1 MVVVARFLLLCAAL
15 LTVPT
20 VAAGQCASPF
30 AVKRV
35 WTRDAGSNDKT
46 AFTSGEV
53 FQLAAEVGSIYG
65 GPGETSLAVIT
76 SFYNDNKTVNIHFG
90 SSTWTWD
97 VTAPTNLG
105 DYPVT
110 VKVLDRFCGASVEGN
125 ASFTV
130 QPLVHQPPVETALS
144 RKRFS
149 AANLKKLDT
158 TIAGI
163 IKDKNLPGV
172 LVAVSVPGKG
182 EYLTAQGK
190 ANLDTGRAPD
200 LDDQFRIG
208 SVTKTFVATAVLQLV
223 DKGKLNKS
231 DTLSKWYPDFPNAD
245 RITIDD
251 LLRMRSGMPDYW
263 DEEALKQYY
272 DNPLE
277 LVTNKDIIKAVA
289 SKADQFEPPDQ
300 ETKYNNTNYNI
311 LAAIVKK
318 VSGNDIKTQIS
329 ENILKPLGL
338 KNTLY
343 PTNYKLPGEMHGYG
357 LNPQSGE
364 FEDKTI
370 LNPTPA
376 GGGGAMISNMS
387 DLGVWAKALYNG
399 DLLRP
404 KTQQA
409 RLQAQPAEGLAP
421 TSYGE
426 GIFKGTEGVWGHGG
440 EINGF
445 STEMWYIPEQ
455 DATIVI
461 SVNRCD
467 ATYDSESGD
476 VRGAVLKSLFPE
488 YVPSG

>member
-1 MVVVARFLLLCAAL
+1 MFGPVMRQRWMKGLVVSALAAL
-15 LTVPT
+15 VLSGCGGGDGTTEQQSASEPT
-20 VAAGQCASPF
+20 QQ
-30 AVKRV
+30 
-35 WTRDAGSNDKT
+35 
-46 AFTSGEV
+46 TSG
-53 FQLAAEVGSIYG
+53 
-65 GPGETSLAVIT
+65 GE
-76 SFYNDNKTVNIHFG
+76 
-90 SSTWTWD
+90 
-97 VTAPTNLG
+97 
-105 DYPVT
+105 
-110 VKVLDRFCGASVEGN
+110 
-125 ASFTV
+125 
-130 QPLVHQPPVETALS
+130 
-144 RKRFS
+144 RFS
-149 AANLKKLDT
+149 AANLKELDT

-163 IKDKNLPGV
+163 MNDKNLPGV
-172 LVAVSVPGKG
+172 LVAVSVPGEG

-200 LDDQFRIG
+200 PDDQFRIG

-223 DKGKLNKS
+223 DEGKLNKS

-251 LLRMRSGMPDYW
+251 LLRMRSGIVDYW
-263 DEEALKQYY
+263 DEEALKQLY

-277 LVTNKDIIKAVA
+277 QVTNEDVIEAAA

-311 LAAIVKK
+311 LAAIVEK
-318 VSGNDIKTQIS
+318 VSGNDINTQIS

-343 PTNYKLPGEMHGYG
+343 PTNVELPGELHGYG

-370 LNPTPA
+370 LNPTPV
-376 GGGGAMISNMS
+376 GGAGAMISNMS

-399 DLLRP
+399 DLLSP
-404 KTQQA
+404 ETQQA
-409 RLQAQPAEGLAP
+409 RLQTQPAEGMAP
-421 TSYGE
+421 TRYGE
-426 GIFKGTEGVWGHGG
+426 GIFEGTEGVWGHGG
-440 EINGF
+440 EISGF
-445 STEMWYIPEQ
+445 STDMWYIPEQ

-467 ATYDSESGD
+467 ETYDRQSGE
-476 VRGAVLKSLFPE
+476 VLQAVLKSLFPE

>member
-1 MVVVARFLLLCAAL
+1 LVLAAFVATLALWPLLLGCGGGGSSGEEQSSSEA
-15 LTVPT
+15 TQQ
-20 VAAGQCASPF
+20 AGQRAQSRTEE
-30 AVKRV
+30 A
-35 WTRDAGSNDKT
+35 
-46 AFTSGEV
+46 TSGD
-53 FQLAAEVGSIYG
+53 A
-65 GPGETSLAVIT
+65 
-76 SFYNDNKTVNIHFG
+76 
-90 SSTWTWD
+90 
-97 VTAPTNLG
+97 
-105 DYPVT
+105 
-110 VKVLDRFCGASVEGN
+110 
-125 ASFTV
+125 
-130 QPLVHQPPVETALS
+130 
-144 RKRFS
+144 RFS
-149 AANLKKLDT
+149 AENLKELDS
-158 TIAGI
+158 TIARVM
-163 IKDKNLPGV
+163 KDKNLPGV
-172 LVAVSVPGKG
+172 LVAVSVPGDG
-182 EYLTAQGK
+182 EYITAQGK

-200 LDDQFRIG
+200 PDDQFRIG
-208 SVTKTFVATAVLQLV
+208 SATKTFVATAILQLV
-223 DKGKLNKS
+223 DEGKLSKS

-251 LLRMRSGMPDYW
+251 LLRMRSGIPDYW
-263 DEEALKQYY
+263 DEETLKQYY

-277 LVTNKDIIKAVA
+277 RVTNEDVIKAAA

-311 LAAIVKK
+311 LAAIVEK
-318 VSGNDIKTQIS
+318 VSGNDINTQLS

-343 PTNYKLPGEMHGYG
+343 PTNDELPGELHGYG

-370 LNPTPA
+370 LNPTPV
-376 GGGGAMISNMS
+376 GGAGAMISNLS

-399 DLLRP
+399 DLLSP
-404 KTQQA
+404 ETQQA
-409 RLQAQPAEGLAP
+409 RLQTQPVEGLGAE
-421 TSYGE
+421 YGE
-426 GIFKGTEGVWGHGG
+426 GILAGDGLWGHSG

-445 STEMWYIPEQ
+445 STDMYYIPEQ